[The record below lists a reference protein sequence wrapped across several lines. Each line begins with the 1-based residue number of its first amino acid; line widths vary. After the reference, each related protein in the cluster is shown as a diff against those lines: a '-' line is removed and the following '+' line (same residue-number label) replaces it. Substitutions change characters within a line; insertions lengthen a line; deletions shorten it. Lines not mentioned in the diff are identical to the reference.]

1 MHSLVNL
8 NSMSF
13 RCVVAL
19 SVLLLANSAAAQTSD
34 YRGVMEFQEYCASCH
49 ETPAPGTRVPTRAEL
64 KAMPPAMIFE
74 SMTVGTMKPNAQ
86 ELSEEQMRRIAEWLS
101 GRPLVD
107 IDRSAD
113 AMANACPDGAKLGN
127 PLVGGRWLGWS
138 PDSTTNGRYQSAG
151 AAGLD
156 AAAVPKLKLKWA
168 FGLPGAASLRS
179 QPVVGGGWLWVG
191 SDNGMVYALDAD
203 TGCVHWSFE
212 AQRPVI
218 STVSIGPIPG
228 SSGRYA
234 AYFGDFGANVYAL
247 DAETGEQ
254 LWVTQVDPHHA
265 AAVSGSV
272 VLDPA
277 GERVVVP
284 VGSWEEPMG
293 VSANYECCTSR
304 GAVAVLDAKTGNRIW
319 KTYTLEE
326 EAKPLWKNSAGV
338 QQFGPSGAAIWSTP
352 TIDPQRNAVYAG
364 TSNAYVP
371 VPDGGAS
378 DAIFAFDLGT
388 GKVLWSQQ
396 LLEDDAN
403 DFSCGETPEEYQRNC
418 PGKQQGPNDDI
429 GASPIL
435 HTLEGGRQV
444 LIASQESRTT
454 TALDPDRN
462 GAIIWKGIPS
472 DRKTA
477 MSGNLGPAHDGEH
490 LYVPLGFESRH
501 EFESAETL
509 DSEGGLVALDP
520 ASGRRAWT
528 TIVPKP
534 TDCEDPTSRYCTS
547 AIQAAVTAIPGV
559 VFAGSVNGTMHAFS
573 SADGALLW
581 SYSSNRPFET
591 INGVEAH
598 GGALGGPGP
607 TVVDGTVYWGSGYA
621 ILGTTPGNALL
632 AFEVESD
639 PAASGPGE

>member
-1 MHSLVNL
+1 MYLFVDL
-8 NSMSF
+8 FAMSF
-13 RCVVAL
+13 RCVAAL
-19 SVLLLANSAAAQTSD
+19 GVLLLAGSVLAQTSD

-64 KAMPPAMIFE
+64 KAMPPTMIFE
-74 SMTVGTMKPNAQ
+74 SMTIGTMQPHAKG
-86 ELSEEQMRRIAEWLS
+86 LGEEQMRRIAEWLS
-101 GRPLVD
+101 GRPLLDVD
-107 IDRSAD
+107 LSAS
-113 AMANACPDGAKLGN
+113 AMTNACPGDAKLGN
-127 PLVGGRWLGWS
+127 PLAGGHWLGWS
-138 PDSTTNGRYQSAG
+138 PDSTTNGRYQSAD

-156 AAAVPKLKLKWA
+156 AASVPNLKLKWA

-203 TGCVHWSFE
+203 SGCVHWSFE
-212 AQRPVI
+212 AERPVI
-218 STVSIGPIPG
+218 STLSIGPIQG

-247 DAETGEQ
+247 DAESGEQ
-254 LWVTQVDPHHA
+254 LWIAQVDQHHA

-272 VLDPA
+272 ALDPA

-293 VSANYECCTSR
+293 VSASYECCTSR
-304 GAVAVLDAKTGNRIW
+304 GAVVVLDAKTGKQIW
-319 KTYTLEE
+319 KTHTLA
-326 EAKPLWKNSAGV
+326 EAARPLWKNSAGV

-352 TIDPQRNAVYAG
+352 TIDPRRNAVYVG

-371 VPDGGAS
+371 IPDGGAS
-378 DAIFAFDLGT
+378 DAMFAFDLGT

-403 DFSCGETPEEYQRNC
+403 DFSCGQTPEEYQKNC
-418 PGKQQGPNDDI
+418 PGKKQGPNDDI

-435 HTLEGGRQV
+435 HTLKSGRQI

-454 TALDPDRN
+454 TVLDPDRN
-462 GAIIWKGIPS
+462 GAIIWQGIPS

-477 MSGNLGPAHDGEH
+477 TGGNLGPAADGEL
-490 LYVPLGFESRH
+490 LYVPLGFAAH
-501 EFESAETL
+501 QEFESSEAL

-520 ASGRRAWT
+520 ESGRRAWT
-528 TIVPKP
+528 TVIPRP
-534 TDCEDPTSRYCTS
+534 TDCKDPASSYCTS
-547 AIQAAVTAIPGV
+547 ATQAAVTAIPGV
-559 VFAGSVNGTMHAFS
+559 VFAGSVDGTMRAFS
-573 SADGALLW
+573 SIDGALLW
-581 SYSSNRPFET
+581 SYSSNRSFESN
-591 INGVEAH
+591 NGVEAR
-598 GGALGGPGP
+598 GGSLGGPGP

-639 PAASGPGE
+639 PAASRPGE